1 MGMIIYAV
9 PAASLLALFFAALFF
24 NSMMKES
31 EGNKTMKEIARYV
44 REGAMAYLR
53 QQYKIVIIVF
63 LVLAAIFAVLAYGFG
78 VQNPW
83 VPFAFLTGGFF
94 SGLAGYVGMKTAT
107 YASART
113 ANAVNHSLNRGLKL
127 AFRSGAVMGLTVV
140 GLGLLDISIWW
151 VVLRA
156 FVHEASDA
164 QTLVVITT
172 TMLTFGM
179 GASTQALFARV
190 GGGIYTKA
198 ADVGADIVGKVEQD
212 IPEDDPRNPATIAD
226 NVGDNVGD
234 VAGMG
239 ADLYES
245 YCGSILATMALGASA
260 FFNDGIDVQ
269 MRAIMAP
276 MLIAA
281 IGVVLSI
288 LGIYAVR
295 TKEGAS
301 LKDLLGSLSRGTNLS
316 AVLIAVLAFGVFKVL
331 GFPNWWK
338 LALSVLS
345 GLLAG
350 VIIGKVTEYYTSHS
364 YKPTRKLAE
373 AAQTGSAT
381 VIINGVGLG
390 MISSAIPVVTIAVAI
405 LLSYGFAT
413 DFVFSTS
420 TLSCGLYGISIAA
433 VGMLSTL
440 GITLATDAYGPIA
453 DNAGGNAQMSEL
465 DPSVREKTDVLDSLG
480 NTTAATGKGF
490 AIGSAALT
498 ALALLA
504 SYIEELKIGLGHIGR
519 EFISVRGEAVETV
532 KATITDIVDY
542 YNITLMNPKVLV
554 GVFLGSMMAFLFC
567 GLTMNAVGR
576 AAQKMVVEVRRQF
589 REIAG
594 ILEGKQRPDYT
605 SCVRISTRAA
615 QHEMIF
621 PSLLAIAV
629 PMISGLILGPAG
641 VIGLL
646 AGGLGAG
653 FVLAIFLANSGGAWD
668 NAKKYVEEGNLG
680 GKDSA
685 AHKAT
690 VVGDTVG
697 DPFKDTSGPS
707 LNILIKLM
715 SMVSIVMAGLTV
727 MIGG

>member
-1 MGMIIYAV
+1 MNHLFYFV
-9 PAASLLALFFAALFF
+9 PAASVIALFFAWLFYHQ
-24 NSMMKES
+24 MRKED
-31 EGNKTMKEIARYV
+31 EGTPTMKEIAQYV
-44 REGAMAYLR
+44 REGAMAYLK
-53 QQYKIVIIVF
+53 QQYKVVGIVF
-63 LVLAAIFAVLAYGFG
+63 IILAILFSILAFGFG
-78 VQNPW
+78 VQNEW

-94 SGLAGYVGMKTAT
+94 SAFAGYIGMRTAT

-113 ANAVNHSLNRGLKL
+113 ANAVSRSLNAGLKL

-151 VVLRA
+151 VVLNA
-156 FVHEASDA
+156 FVHEASES

-245 YCGSILATMALGASA
+245 YCGSVLATMALGASA
-260 FFNDGIDVQ
+260 FFGDVDAQ
-269 MRAIMAP
+269 MRAIIAP
-276 MLIAA
+276 MMIAA

-288 LGIYAVR
+288 IGIYAVK
-295 TKEGAS
+295 TKEGAGLQQL
-301 LKDLLGSLSRGTNLS
+301 LKSLSIGTNLS
-316 AVLIAVLAFGVFKVL
+316 AILIAVLTFVVFYML
-331 GFPNWWK
+331 GFGNWWQ
-338 LALSVLS
+338 LSLSVIS

-350 VIIGKVTEYYTSHS
+350 VIIGKATEYYTSHS
-364 YKPTRKLAE
+364 YKPTRDLAE
-373 AAQTGSAT
+373 SSQTGPAT
-381 VIINGVGLG
+381 VIINGIGLG
-390 MISSAIPVVTIAVAI
+390 MISTCIPVVTIVVAI
-405 LLSYGFAT
+405 LVSYLCATGFSFDPAYI
-413 DFVFSTS
+413 SN
-420 TLSCGLYGISIAA
+420 GLYGISIAA

-465 DPSVREKTDVLDSLG
+465 DPEVRRRTDTLDALG

-504 SYIEELKIGLGHIGR
+504 SYIEEIKIGLQHVGTAVLQIGDKAV
-519 EFISVRGEAVETV
+519 SVAE
-532 KATITDIVDY
+532 ATIPQIVEY
-542 YNITLMNPKVLV
+542 YQVNLMNPRVLA
-554 GVFLGSMMAFLFC
+554 GVFIGAMMAFLFC
-567 GLTMNAVGR
+567 GMTMNAVGR
-576 AAQKMVVEVRRQF
+576 AAQKMVEEIRRQF
-589 REIAG
+589 KEIKG
-594 ILEGKQRPDYT
+594 ILEGKQRPDYKR
-605 SCVRISTRAA
+605 CVEISTKAA
-615 QHEMIF
+615 QHEMVV
-621 PSLLAIAV
+621 PALTAIIV
-629 PMISGLILGPAG
+629 PVVVGIILGEAG
-641 VIGLL
+641 VMGLL
-646 AGGLGAG
+646 IGGLGAG
-653 FVLAIFLANSGGAWD
+653 FILAIFLANSGGAWD
-668 NAKKYVEEGNLG
+668 NAKKYVEDGNFG
-680 GKDSA
+680 GKNSA
-685 AHKAT
+685 NHHAT

-715 SMVSIVMAGLTV
+715 SMVSIVMAGLIV
-727 MIGG
+727 MIHG

>member
-1 MGMIIYAV
+1 MGMIFYAV

-94 SGLAGYVGMKTAT
+94 SGLAGYIGMKTAT

-260 FFNDGIDVQ
+260 FFNDGVDVQ

>member
-1 MGMIIYAV
+1 MYFYAV
-9 PAASLLALFFAALFF
+9 PAASLLALFFAWLFF
-24 NSMMKES
+24 RQMMRES
-31 EGNKTMKEIARYV
+31 EGNVTMKEIALYV

-94 SGLAGYVGMKTAT
+94 SGLAGFVGMKTAT

-113 ANAVNHSLNRGLKL
+113 ANAVNHSLNKGLKI

-140 GLGLLDISIWW
+140 GLGLLDISVWW
-151 VVLRA
+151 VILKA
-156 FVHEASDA
+156 FIHEASDA

-260 FFNDGIDVQ
+260 FFSDGVEVQ
-269 MRAIMAP
+269 MRAILAP
-276 MLIAA
+276 MMIAA
-281 IGVVLSI
+281 IGVVLSV

-295 TKEGAS
+295 TKEGAT

-316 AVLIAVLAFGVFKVL
+316 AVLIAALSFGVFKVL
-331 GFPNWWK
+331 GFPNWWQ

-350 VIIGKVTEYYTSHS
+350 VIIGKITEYYTSHS

-373 AAQTGSAT
+373 AAKTGSAT

-390 MISSAIPVVTIAVAI
+390 MISTAVPVVTIAVAI

-413 DFVFSTS
+413 GFVFSTS
-420 TLSCGLYGISIAA
+420 TLSYGLYGISIAA

-465 DPSVREKTDVLDSLG
+465 DPSVRQKTDILDSLG

-519 EFISVRGEAVETV
+519 SFINVRGVTVETV
-532 KATITDIVDY
+532 KASITDIVDF

-554 GVFLGSMMAFLFC
+554 GIFLGSMMAFLFC
-567 GLTMNAVGR
+567 GLTMTAVGR

-605 SCVRISTRAA
+605 SCVRISTKAA

-621 PSLLAIAV
+621 PSLLAILV
-629 PMISGLILGPAG
+629 PMVCGVVLGPAG

-680 GKDSA
+680 GKDSP